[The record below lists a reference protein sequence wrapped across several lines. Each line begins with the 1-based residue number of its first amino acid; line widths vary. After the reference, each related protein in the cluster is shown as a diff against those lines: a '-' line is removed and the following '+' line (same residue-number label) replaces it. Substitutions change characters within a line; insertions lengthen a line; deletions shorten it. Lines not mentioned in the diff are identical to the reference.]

1 MWRLGGFS
9 LIMKKISIIVPAY
22 NVHNTLA
29 RCLETLV
36 HQTLQDIEII
46 VINDAS
52 TDDTWEIMQKYE
64 SEYPDTITIINCEK
78 NSRAGGARNIGFDIA
93 TGEYIG
99 MVDSDDY
106 VATTM
111 YEQLYKKAKET
122 GADIVDTGYYNES
135 IDKAILTISDD
146 LTGTLDNA
154 KRSKLITSSG
164 YLVTKIFKQELFNNP
179 PIRMQENMVALED
192 FEILIYMFL
201 KAHSV
206 ATVKSVFYYYCDTAS
221 SGSKVMST
229 DIYFDSVYRAISGTY
244 KLCSSLPSY
253 NLCRPAIE
261 YMLTTLYSFCIN
273 RCLYDQ
279 IKKYGGDPQKI
290 ANFFDELGPKEKE
303 MIQLLSKLKKE
314 IITIPYS
321 ENQDVQK
328 RISSLDIEIMKECD
342 RRF

>member
-1 MWRLGGFS
+1 MEVS
-9 LIMKKISIIVPAY
+9 TIMKKVSIIVPAY
-22 NVHNTLA
+22 NAHNTLS

-52 TDDTWEIMQKYE
+52 TDDTWKIMQEYE
-64 SEYPDTITIINCEK
+64 TKYPDKIIIINCEK
-78 NSRAGGARNIGFDIA
+78 NSRAGGARNIGFDMA

-106 VATTM
+106 VATNM
-111 YEQLYKKAKET
+111 YAQLYAKATET
-122 GADIVDTGYYNES
+122 GADIVDSGYYNES
-135 IDKAILTISDD
+135 IDKAILTTSDE
-146 LTGTLDNA
+146 LTGVLDDS
-154 KRSKLITSSG
+154 KRSRLIVGSG

-179 PIRMQENMVALED
+179 PVRMQANMVALED

-201 KAHSV
+201 KAQSV
-206 ATVKSVFYYYCDTAS
+206 ATVKSVFYNYCDTAN

-244 KLCSSLPSY
+244 RLCSNLPSY
-253 NLCRPAIE
+253 IPCRPAIE
-261 YMLTTLYSFCIN
+261 YMLTALYSFCIN

-279 IKKYGGDPQKI
+279 IIKYGGDSTKI
-290 ANFFDELGPKEKE
+290 TNYFDELGSVERY
-303 MIQLLSKLKKE
+303 MLQQLSKLKKE

-321 ENQDVQK
+321 ENKDVQN

-342 RRF
+342 RRFGK

>member
-1 MWRLGGFS
+1 
-9 LIMKKISIIVPAY
+9 MKKVSIIVPAY
-22 NVHNTLA
+22 NAHNTIS

-52 TDDTWEIMQKYE
+52 TDDTWEIMQEYE
-64 SEYPDTITIINCEK
+64 SKYPDRIIIINCDK
-78 NSRAGGARNIGFDIA
+78 NSKAGGARNIGFDMA

-111 YEQLYKKAKET
+111 YEQLYDRAVET
-122 GADIVDTGYYNES
+122 GADIVDSGYYNES

-146 LTGTLDNA
+146 LTGELNDS
-154 KRSKLITSSG
+154 KRSGLIAGSG

-179 PIRMQENMVALED
+179 PVRMQENMVALED

-201 KAHSV
+201 KVQSV
-206 ATVKSVFYYYCDTAS
+206 ATVKNVFYYYCDTAS
-221 SGSKVMST
+221 SGSKVMHA

-244 KLCSSLPSY
+244 TLCSQLPSY
-253 NLCRPAIE
+253 NACRPSIE

-273 RCLYDQ
+273 RFIYDQ
-279 IKKYGGDPQKI
+279 IIRYGGSPDKI
-290 ANFFDELGPKEKE
+290 ATFFDKLSQKEE
-303 MIQLLSKLKKE
+303 TMIRQLAKLKKE
-314 IITIPYS
+314 IIEIPYS
-321 ENQDVQK
+321 ENAEVQS
-328 RISSLDIEIMKECD
+328 RITSLDIEIMKECD
-342 RRF
+342 RRFG